1 MSKRRRASSAASS
14 REPED
19 EIMSDPEPVV
29 EQPVR
34 KKRRVDPVISLIFMP
49 RKTQIGNFQV
59 EICQQLYDTIRNFKK
74 EDGGLLCDAFIRA
87 PKRRQEPAYY
97 EVVTNPIDLLRV
109 QQKLKTDEY
118 EDVEQLTLDIDLM
131 VGNAK
136 AFYKKSSQEYKDACD
151 LWDLFEMTRNRLTDP
166 DSHSGDGDAGPSDQ
180 KGKIILKVGK
190 LARRAAAAEAR
201 RDDADEGASE
211 CSSTAQEDDNNTYE
225 DLFSAVMM
233 AQDSEGRTLHTAF
246 QLLPSRKAYPE
257 YYEVI
262 DNPIDLKI
270 IATKIQSNQYTAL
283 ADLERDLQL
292 MVKNA
297 MSFNEPGSL
306 IYKDA
311 KALKRI
317 ISMKKIE
324 IESGRSSS
332 SKSSERIRSK
342 RLRGNQSLSAIT
354 SALKYEDE
362 EEDEEEEAMDEDDS
376 DQDDDDDEVNEDDE
390 ESGPLLNL
398 YEAVKSFTNSQ
409 GYRLSDPFRK
419 LPSKRYYADYY
430 KEIKNPI
437 ALSQIRAKIKNGHYG
452 TVSEIAGD
460 LNIMFENAKKYNRN
474 DSKIYKDAV
483 KLQKVMQ
490 SKVQELLEY
499 DQESD
504 SDEDD
509 EGESESTPAFPQ
521 TPVVRRGRP
530 PGSLNKPKGKPEDLL
545 RRKKF
550 VQIYRTLIDYHDDGR
565 QPILM
570 FMEKPS
576 KKLYPDYYQVIE
588 HPIDMLT
595 IESNIKAD
603 KYQNEDQ
610 LVSDFKLMFT
620 NCRQYNEEG
629 SVIYEDANKLE
640 RLLNHALSTPTRLG
654 TRTGS
659 SAKAKRQQ
667 QNNLYQKLRT
677 LFETIKDH
685 KDPKGRQLSVIFN
698 KLPSKIEYPD
708 YYEVIKRPIDLEKI
722 SSKLKSTSYM
732 SLDDMVS
739 DFVLMFDNAFKY
751 NEPDS
756 QIYKDAL
763 MLQRVALQTKLQLRE
778 DEESLPDVSL
788 AVQEL
793 LTSLF
798 TATYNHQDEEG
809 RCFSDSMAELPEHD
823 DATGNKALSLDLI
836 KRRLDRGFYRRL
848 DHFQE
853 DMFACLDR
861 ARRLSRSDS
870 QVFEDAIEMQVF
882 FIKQRDELC
891 RGGDLLHSPALRY
904 SAQDLAAN
912 LDVLRQEKAL
922 KELPEEE
929 TEAKVTDEAF
939 KQPQPGDVESSGN
952 EMSFNQQ
959 TYRVG
964 DFVYLEPKER
974 GLEPHIILIERL
986 WVNQDN
992 EQMLFGNYFYR
1003 PNETYHL
1010 TTRKFLEKEV
1020 FKSDVR
1026 VAIPMNQVIGM
1037 CIILSV
1043 RDYLRMKPET
1053 FPEKDVYVCESRYA
1067 SKARS
1072 FKKIKIWPC
1081 TLPEHIKL
1089 VAREEPLEPKRV
1101 MSVFRDRVE
1110 KHKEEIA
1117 ELDEMEKLPER
1128 EIPPNVELVLEQPIE
1143 GFTYFEQCRVSCGTI
1158 KTGDCVYVK
1167 NSVGKQIVAQVDA
1180 MWANKSGEEFLKGPI
1195 FVPPSEVPNTPGK
1208 LFYKQELFLNHVE
1221 EVFPLSSVTGRCVV
1235 LEHGEYIS
1243 CRPTEVAE
1251 ADIYVCESVYEE
1263 SKKLI
1268 NKLGHNFIKKYHH
1281 IGDVQEDEI
1290 YFFRRLINPAKV
1302 GSDGVHKDS
1311 KGMFNT
1317 FDRDSSPVAS
1327 RDADV
1332 SLMMEDSMDAP
1343 PSVGSGDTPT
1353 PSPLMQTPVS
1363 TVKKKGTGKKLVTGY
1378 ILYSSDVRK
1387 NVANRFPDS
1396 TFGEISRIV
1405 GNEWRSLTASEKQ
1418 SYEERAARLNE
1429 ETTARMALEA
1439 MGPGETPHQ
1448 DLIYECLWANC
1459 DHQFEELNDLIEHSV
1474 GEPDGHIQK
1483 HFVSKP
1489 DSEFQCK
1496 WKGCIRQKK
1505 TVPPFPSIMRLARHC
1520 KEQHIMKATGRVVP
1534 PSERSRNF
1542 MPSAKKAAANA
1553 KAALAQNASPAVPA
1567 GLQMASAGSPTPN
1580 MAPAI
1585 TAPVRQLEPMFVAIP
1600 PRPQRL
1606 LHSEAY
1612 IKYIEGMNT
1621 ESRHISNWERS
1632 LKVTPETANVP
1643 DPSRL
1648 PVHWLNNG
1656 VGNHGNMVNALWA
1669 LRDYLMRD
1677 SLNLAKNA

>member
-29 EQPVR
+29 LEPVR
-34 KKRRVDPVISLIFMP
+34 KRRRVDPVD
-49 RKTQIGNFQV
+49 
-59 EICQQLYDTIRNFKK
+59 ICQQLYDTIRNFKK

-109 QQKLKTDEY
+109 QQKLRTDEY
-118 EDVEQLTLDIDLM
+118 EDIEQLTADIELM
-131 VGNAK
+131 IGNAK
-136 AFYKKSSQEYKDACD
+136 AFYKKTSQEYKDACE
-151 LWDLFEMTRNRLTDP
+151 LWDLYELTRNRLTDTESSSA
-166 DSHSGDGDAGPSDQ
+166 DGDGGSEQ
-180 KGKIILKVGK
+180 KGKIILKVGR
-190 LARRAAAAEAR
+190 LARRAAAAAEAR

-211 CSSTAQEDDNNTYE
+211 CSSTAQEDDNNVYE
-225 DLFSAVMM
+225 ELFSTIMM
-233 AQDSEGRTLHTAF
+233 AQDSEGRDLHPAF

-262 DNPIDLKI
+262 DSPIDLKM
-270 IATKIQSNQYTAL
+270 IATKIQSNQYSSL
-283 ADLERDLQL
+283 NDMERDLLL
-292 MVKNA
+292 MVRNA
-297 MSFNEPGSL
+297 MSFNEPGST

-311 KALKRI
+311 KNLKKVI
-317 ISMKKIE
+317 TSKKVE
-324 IESGRSSS
+324 IESGRSTTG
-332 SKSSERIRSK
+332 KSSERIRSK
-342 RLRGNQSLSAIT
+342 RLRGNQSMSAIT
-354 SALKYEDE
+354 SALKYEDDEE
-362 EEDEEEEAMDEDDS
+362 EEDEEAMEEDES
-376 DQDDDDDEVNEDDE
+376 EEEDDDEGGNEDDE
-390 ESGPLLNL
+390 ENGTLWTL
-398 YEAVKSFTNSQ
+398 YETVRSYTNNQ
-409 GYRLSDPFRK
+409 GYQLSDPFRK

-437 ALSQIRAKIKNGHYG
+437 SMYQIRTKIKRGHYG

-460 LNIMFENAKKYNRN
+460 LNIMFENAKKYNRP

-483 KLQKVMQ
+483 KLQKLMQ
-490 SKVQELLEY
+490 TKVQELLEY
-499 DQESD
+499 DQVRVVATKNQCRANLKRVNQ
-504 SDEDD
+504 
-509 EGESESTPAFPQ
+509 ESESEEDEDGDDSAPSTPQAPA
-521 TPVVRRGRP
+521 RRGRP
-530 PGSLNKPKGKPEDLL
+530 PGSLNKPKGKPEEVL
-545 RRKKF
+545 RRKRYL
-550 VQIYRTLIDYHDDGR
+550 QIYRSLVEYRDDGR

-603 KYQNEDQ
+603 KYLNEDQ

-640 RLLNHALSTPTRLG
+640 RLLAHALNTPTRLAV
-654 TRTGS
+654 RTS
-659 SAKAKRQQ
+659 SGKNKRQQQ

-677 LFETIKDH
+677 LFDTIRDH

-698 KLPSKIEYPD
+698 KLPSKVEYPD

-722 SSKLKSTSYM
+722 SSKLRSTSYL

-778 DEESLPDVSL
+778 DEESLPDVPL

-798 TATYNHQDEEG
+798 TATYNHQDEES

-823 DATGNKALSLDLI
+823 DVEGNKVRALSLDLI

-848 DHFQE
+848 DSFQE

-904 SAQDLAAN
+904 SAQDLAGN
-912 LDVLRQEKAL
+912 LDALRQEKAM

-929 TEAKVTDEAF
+929 TEP
-939 KQPQPGDVESSGN
+939 KQPLMGELESAGN

-959 TYRVG
+959 TFRVG

-974 GLEPHIILIERL
+974 GLEPHIILVERL
-986 WVNQDN
+986 WTNQDN
-992 EQMLFGNYFYR
+992 QQMLYGNYFYR

-1026 VAIPMNQVIGM
+1026 AAFPMSQVTGM
-1037 CIILSV
+1037 CLVLSV
-1043 RDYLRMKPET
+1043 RDYLRLKPES

-1072 FKKIKIWPC
+1072 FKKIKLWPC

-1089 VAREEPLEPKRV
+1089 VTREEPLEPKRV

-1117 ELDEMEKLPER
+1117 ELDEMERLPEK
-1128 EIPPNVELVLEQPIE
+1128 EIPPNVELNLEQPIE
-1143 GFTYFEQCRVSCGTI
+1143 GFTYYEQYKVQSCGTI

-1167 NSVGKQIVAQVDA
+1167 NNTGKQIVVQVDSI
-1180 MWANKSGEEFLKGPI
+1180 WVTKSREEFFKGPI
-1195 FVPPSEVPNTPGK
+1195 FVSPSEVPNTPGR
-1208 LFYKQELFLNHVE
+1208 LFYKQELFLNQVE
-1221 EVFPLSSVTGRCVV
+1221 EVYPLASITGRCAV

-1243 CRPTEVAE
+1243 CRPTEVSE
-1251 ADIYVCESVYEE
+1251 TDVYVCESSFDD
-1263 SKKLI
+1263 SKKQL
-1268 NKLGHNFIKKYHH
+1268 NKLTRDGIKKYSHS
-1281 IGDVQEDEI
+1281 GDVVEDEI

-1302 GSDGVHKDS
+1302 GSDGVQKDS
-1311 KGMFNT
+1311 KGLFNT
-1317 FDRDSSPVAS
+1317 FERQDSSPVAS

-1363 TVKKKGTGKKLVTGY
+1363 TIKKKGTGKKLVTGY

-1387 NVANRFPDS
+1387 NVAIRFPDS
-1396 TFGEISRIV
+1396 SFGEISRIV
-1405 GNEWRSLTASEKQ
+1405 GNEWRSLSASEKQ

-1439 MGPGETPHQ
+1439 LGPGETPHQ
-1448 DLIYECLWANC
+1448 DLIYECLWSNC
-1459 DHQFEELNDLIEHSV
+1459 DYQFEELNDLIEHSV

-1489 DSEFQCK
+1489 DTEYQCK

-1520 KEQHIMKATGRVVP
+1520 KEQHILKASGRVVP
-1534 PSERSRNF
+1534 PGERSRNF
-1542 MPSAKKAAANA
+1542 QPSAKKAAAANA
-1553 KAALAQNASPAVPA
+1553 KAPLAQNTAPTVPA
-1567 GLQMASAGSPTPN
+1567 GLQLASAVSPN
-1580 MAPAI
+1580 ANLNAVQAA
-1585 TAPVRQLEPMFVAIP
+1585 APVRQLEPMFVAIP

-1612 IKYIEGMNT
+1612 IRYIEGINSD
-1621 ESRHISNWERS
+1621 SRHISNWEKS
-1632 LKVTPETANVP
+1632 LKATPETTMV
-1643 DPSRL
+1643 DPTRL
-1648 PVHWLNNG
+1648 PAHWLNNG
-1656 VGNHGNMVNALWA
+1656 VGNHGNVTNALWA